1 MKRVKGPKGNPE
13 PLNFERKKLQNDM
26 IKKTVNLTDHRV
38 IHQFRGTAGNIYIV
52 EDRRK
57 GVTCLVDCGM
67 PSDAENLA
75 ASMQNFSPLK
85 RIVCTHFHVDHV
97 SGWICLKN
105 RHTDCKIWFHE
116 AARPFVAGDV
126 RIPFPSFADIQEML
140 IPCMKEAG
148 YFPGFFDLVNGGL
161 YGTPFKKRFPLDHVI
176 FFANEPSVMPGFKT
190 IPTPGHT
197 PDSVSFFDA
206 DSGILICGDLLMVID
221 GKLIINTFVAS
232 KKDQEAS
239 INKIKKLEGL
249 KYIFPGHGDCVPFTG
264 DQI

>member
-57 GVTCLVDCGM
+57 GVTCLVDC
-67 PSDAENLA
+67 
-75 ASMQNFSPLK
+75 
-85 RIVCTHFHVDHV
+85 VCTHFHVDHV

-116 AARPFVAGDV
+116 AARSFVAGDA
-126 RIPFPSFADIQEML
+126 RIPLPSFVDIQEIL

-161 YGTPFKKRFPLDHVI
+161 YGTPFKKRFPLDRVT
-176 FFANEPSVMPGFKT
+176 FFSNEPSVLPGFTT
-190 IPTPGHT
+190 IHTPGHR

-249 KYIFPGHGDCVPFTG
+249 KYIFPGHGDCVPFTV

>member
-1 MKRVKGPKGNPE
+1 
-13 PLNFERKKLQNDM
+13 
-26 IKKTVNLTDHRV
+26 
-38 IHQFRGTAGNIYIV
+38 IYIV

-75 ASMQNFSPLK
+75 ASLQNFAPLK
-85 RIVCTHFHVDHV
+85 RVVCTHFHVDHV

-116 AARPFVAGDV
+116 AARSFVAGDA
-126 RIPFPSFADIQEML
+126 RIPLPSFVDIQEIL

-161 YGTPFKKRFPLDHVI
+161 YGTPFKKRFPLDRVT
-176 FFANEPSVMPGFKT
+176 FFSNEPSVLPGFTTFFSNEPSVLPGFTT
-190 IPTPGHT
+190 IHTPGHR